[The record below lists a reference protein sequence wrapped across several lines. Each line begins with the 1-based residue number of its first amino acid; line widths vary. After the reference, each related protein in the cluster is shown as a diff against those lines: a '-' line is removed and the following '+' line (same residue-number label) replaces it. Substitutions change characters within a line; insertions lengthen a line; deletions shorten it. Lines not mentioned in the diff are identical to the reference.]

1 MRSTV
6 FDRNEWLYTDSAIE
20 TVCSTVTMR
29 TARGASAGF
38 QILCRDI
45 DAKTLTAAVVWN
57 GCAPILA
64 ECYREIPVRVTEN
77 TGLHCFTTNDW
88 NVAKG
93 YATRPAPF
101 FVYDAL
107 EPIGCEGVAVRD
119 SVEAVYVSLRA
130 DRSCLPGNYTGTV
143 TITAGEESFAV
154 SFTLTVAD
162 VVLPAESLKI
172 TNWFSLTNM
181 AAAHGVE
188 KWSDA
193 HWKMIEKYG
202 LLMRRMHQ
210 NVFWITWDTVD
221 ASVDEK
227 GTFHFDFTNCEK
239 LIRLYLSLGFT
250 TIEGSPLFGR
260 DTWDAAEFH
269 IGTPLGWLTAMSEDA
284 YRYTAAFLT
293 AWRDFLTKNGWYA
306 ITIQHVGDEPTPKAA
321 DEYRI
326 LCGIVRKFLPGIPL
340 LDAIETHTLR
350 GSVDIWVPKND
361 YYTRNRDAFEALRQ
375 SGDTIW
381 FYTCCVPGGH
391 YANRLLDMPLLRHR
405 MLFWGNYRY
414 DLPGFLHWGLNH
426 WQEGQDPFMDTSVAQ
441 TPTNH
446 LPAGD
451 THIVYP
457 LGDRILGSMR
467 AEMITAG
474 AEDYELLKLLA
485 ARDKRMADTLCA
497 TGLRSFRDCDNTP
510 DYFTALHDRL
520 LEMLVNR
527 A

>member
-1 MRSTV
+1 MQATI
-6 FDRNEWLYTDSAIE
+6 FDRNEWLYPDSAIE
-20 TVCSTVTMR
+20 TVRDTVAMQ

-45 DAKTLTAAVVWN
+45 DAKTLTASVTWN

-64 ECYREIPVRVTEN
+64 ECFRELPVRVTEN
-77 TGLHCFTTNDW
+77 TGLHAFTTNDW

-93 YATRPAPF
+93 YTTRQAPF
-101 FVYDAL
+101 FVYDPL
-107 EPIGCEGVAVRD
+107 EPIGCDGVAVRD
-119 SVEAVYVSLRA
+119 TVEAVYVSLRA
-130 DRSCLPGNYTGTV
+130 DRSCLPGDYTGTV
-143 TITAGEESFAV
+143 TVTAGEDTFTV

-181 AAAHGVE
+181 ATAHGLT

-193 HWKMIEKYG
+193 HWKMIENYG
-202 LLMRRMHQ
+202 RLMRRMHQ
-210 NVFWITWDTVD
+210 NVFWITWDTVE
-221 ASVDEK
+221 STMDEN
-227 GTFHFDFTNCEK
+227 GAFHFDFTNCEK
-239 LIRLYLSLGFT
+239 LINLYLSLGFT
-250 TIEGSPLFGR
+250 TIEGGPFFGR
-260 DTWDAAEFH
+260 DSWEAPEFRFS
-269 IGTPLGWLTAMSEDA
+269 TPMGWIPALSEDA
-284 YRYTAAFLT
+284 YRYAAALLT
-293 AWRDFLTKNGWYA
+293 AWHDFLVGHGWYD
-306 ITIQHVGDEPTPKAA
+306 ITIQHVGDEPTKYCEN
-321 DEYRI
+321 EYRI

-350 GSVDIWVPKND
+350 GSVDIWVPKDD
-361 YYTRNRDAFEALRQ
+361 YYTRNRDALEALRKT
-375 SGDTIW
+375 GDTIW

-391 YANRLLDMPLLRHR
+391 YANRLLDMPLLRGR
-405 MLFWGNYRY
+405 TLFWGNYRY

-426 WQEGQDPFMDTSVAQ
+426 WQQGQDPYLDTSVAQ
-441 TPTNH
+441 NPTNH

-457 LGDRILGSMR
+457 LGDKILGSMR
-467 AEMITAG
+467 AEMIAAG

-485 ARDKRMADTLCA
+485 ARDRVMADTICA

-510 DYFTALHDRL
+510 AYFEALHDRL
-520 LEMLVNR
+520 LEMLTHR